1 MTLSLCTHS
10 LYTTESNHIH
20 IVYLF
25 ALSILL
31 IIQAQTSKVPLLK
44 HLEAYICIPKLSIIN
59 RIKNHALMCV
69 NRLLDTQPSLAVYS
83 APMYFCLDAKTHPHK
98 EKIIQTSCTGYGLDI
113 SYLQWK
119 LLGYLFALLSFEESD
134 KYSHCHH

>member
-1 MTLSLCTHS
+1 MSLCTHS

-98 EKIIQTSCTGYGLDI
+98 EKNNSNQLYWIWFGYFI
-113 SYLQWK
+113 
-119 LLGYLFALLSFEESD
+119 FAMKITRIPF
-134 KYSHCHH
+134 CFAFI